1 MFECS
6 HTVVRCR
13 KINRKSV
20 ALLALECCA
29 GCSLC
34 LRRRMLSF
42 ATGVRINH
50 HSQQRHNLSR
60 NQKKFRLGW
69 DKQTTMQK
77 HEDRNIVLPT
87 NPRRAVEGGEAPLA
101 QFCLRRASLPELP
114 DQAEVQE
121 TNRIASRSAP
131 SRAGRAPHYDFFI
144 QRSSN
149 PDSQKMSAPFNDFCA
164 SQAFSVQSITT
175 I

>member
-1 MFECS
+1 MKTETLYFQPTHDVLSKVE
-6 HTVVRCR
+6 
-13 KINRKSV
+13 KPLLPNSV
-20 ALLALECCA
+20 F
-29 GCSLC
+29 G
-34 LRRRMLSF
+34 
-42 ATGVRINH
+42 
-50 HSQQRHNLSR
+50 
-60 NQKKFRLGW
+60 
-69 DKQTTMQK
+69 
-77 HEDRNIVLPT
+77 
-87 NPRRAVEGGEAPLA
+87 
-101 QFCLRRASLPELP
+101 RASLPELP

-164 SQAFSVQSITT
+164 SQAFSVKSITT